1 MTLHCC
7 LLTAVGATLLFAAT
21 ASAAAPPTAAATTAA
36 APGNAGFLRIV
47 AAMDNATTFGHPD
60 LFGEFAGMRRFAKG
74 DYAGAMKYFRS
85 GAYYADKLSQL
96 SIGLMYFN
104 GQGVA
109 RDPVAACAWLGLAA
123 ERNFPSYVA
132 ERDGVCKTLTD
143 AQRTQAAALLKDKL
157 LPEYGDK
164 VAKRR
169 MATALAHARLEMT
182 GSRVGFDFGAST
194 YTGAIGTMSPGNA
207 DTQDCGAPTISFG
220 GMLVPLDNCAQSGLW
235 QSWFW
240 DPKTYFAVRD
250 GAYGVVTV
258 GEMKPVESAPAAS
271 AGH

>member
-1 MTLHCC
+1 MKLRCHPLTTACV
-7 LLTAVGATLLFAAT
+7 LLALTAT
-21 ASAAAPPTAAATTAA
+21 ASATTPAHAA
-36 APGNAGFLRIV
+36 APAKPDNAGFLRIV

-60 LFGEFAGMRRFAKG
+60 LFGEFAGMRHFAKG
-74 DYAGAMKYFRS
+74 DYTGALKYFRS

-109 RDPVAACAWLGLAA
+109 RDPVAACAWLELAA

-143 AQRTQAAALLKDKL
+143 AQRTQAAALLEDKL

-182 GSRVGFDFGAST
+182 GSRVGYDFGIST
-194 YTGAIGTMSPGNA
+194 FTGAIGTLSPGNA
-207 DTQDCGAPTISFG
+207 DTQDCGAPTVSFG
-220 GMLVPLDNCAQSGLW
+220 GMLVPLDNCSRSGLW

-258 GEMKPVESAPAAS
+258 GELKPVEPAPATS
-271 AGH
+271 TRH